1 MKNSKSIFVLF
12 ILLLS
17 VFLVACS
24 DNTTGSDV
32 KGDGKN
38 GTDNKGSGDGGSL
51 TFALSGDIVSLDPA
65 YSYDFTTNPVVT
77 QITEGLLQFDENG
90 HLQPLLAE
98 SWESVDPT
106 TYVYKIRE
114 DVVFSDGTPMTIDD
128 VIFSMQR
135 IKEPDTASYVGW
147 MYNNVEKIEKTDDWE
162 ITVTLTQ
169 PDTLWRYVPATTGG
183 HVVSKAYY
191 EENEADFG
199 KPDGGVMGTGAF
211 EYVEWK
217 TGSEITLKKNENY
230 WDKESGPYLD
240 EVVFKVLPEGTT
252 IVTGLKTGQV
262 TATIGLP
269 LDLIEVVQ
277 EMDNIKI
284 DAVDS
289 YMSNFVAMNVEV
301 EPFNDI
307 NVRKAM
313 NFALDKQKV
322 MDKIVKDSG
331 SAAYAVPVGPAMWSF
346 ALEQWEE
353 AYEELPDYTFDM
365 EKAKEHLAKSSV
377 PDGFSATIMTESD
390 TLKLNTALALQAAV
404 KPLGINLEIEKVTT
418 EEANT
423 RAFSGERDYDLMMQ
437 TWGADFP
444 DPVGNLQPV
453 FHSNNRG
460 DGGSNFSNYS
470 NSEVDKYLDEQVVL
484 TDDEQRTELMIK
496 AEKIIA
502 EDTPWIMIDH
512 PKQMFVANDEVEGY
526 TMKAM
531 WYWDSF
537 LKNVKMK

>member
-1 MKNSKSIFVLF
+1 MRKSKAFF
-12 ILLLS
+12 ISLLLLLS
-17 VFLVACS
+17 VFLVACTDDEGTSSPEKGTKDGDNSSS
-24 DNTTGSDV
+24 DG
-32 KGDGKN
+32 
-38 GTDNKGSGDGGSL
+38 GGSL

-65 YSYDFTTNPVVT
+65 FSYDFTTNPVVT
-77 QITEGLLQFDENG
+77 QITEGLVQFDEDG
-90 HLQPLLAE
+90 LIQPLLAE
-98 SWESVDPT
+98 SWETVDST

-114 DVVFSDGTPMTIDD
+114 DVTFSDGTPMTVDD
-128 VIFSMQR
+128 VIFSMER
-135 IKEPDTASYVGW
+135 IKDPATASYVGW
-147 MYNNVEKIEKTDDWE
+147 MYNNVKTIEKTGDWE
-162 ITVTLTQ
+162 VTVKLTQ

-183 HVVSKAYY
+183 HIVSKAYY
-191 EENEADFG
+191 EANKADFG
-199 KPDGGVMGTGAF
+199 KPNGGVMGTGPF

-217 TGSEITLKKNENY
+217 TGSDITLKKNENY
-230 WDKESGPYLD
+230 WDKTGGPYLD
-240 EVVFKVLPEGTT
+240 KVVFKVLPEGTT

-277 EMDNIKI
+277 GMEDIHI

-289 YMSNFVAMNVEV
+289 YMSNFVAMNVEK

-313 NFALDKQKV
+313 NYALDKQKI

-331 SAAYAVPVGPAMWSF
+331 AAAYAVPVGPAMWSF
-346 ALEQWEE
+346 AKEQWED
-353 AYEELPDYTFDM
+353 AYAELPDYTFDID
-365 EKAKEHLAKSSV
+365 KAKEYLDKSSV

-423 RAFSGERDYDLMMQ
+423 RAFSGERDYDLMLQ

-470 NSEVDKYLDEQVVL
+470 NSDVDKYLDEQVAL
-484 TDDEQRTELMIK
+484 TDDDKRTELMIK

-512 PKQMFVANDEVEGY
+512 PKQMFVANKDVEGY
-526 TMKAM
+526 TMKAL

-537 LKNVKMK
+537 LKDVKLK